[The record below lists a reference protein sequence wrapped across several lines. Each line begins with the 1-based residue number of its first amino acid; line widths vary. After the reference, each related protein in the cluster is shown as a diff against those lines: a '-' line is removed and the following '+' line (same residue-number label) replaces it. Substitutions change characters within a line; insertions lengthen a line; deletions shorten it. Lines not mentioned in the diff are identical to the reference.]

1 MSGALLGET
10 WRLGTAVVQIAS
22 VRIPC
27 GTFAGWMGERHW
39 VKRFAAAARPGAYLR
54 VLEEGEAGSGDR
66 IEVLS
71 RPAESVTV
79 SEAMRAYYG
88 DAELMRRLVAA
99 PGLDPQWKETAASV
113 LARAVPAGTSGPA
126 RTGGRLTVPG
136 VLPPG
141 TPVPADGALPPGAAA
156 ELGHRPFGFY
166 VHVPF
171 CQRRCGYCD
180 FNTYTAAELGPGV
193 SRETYPALAAAEI
206 RLARRVLGT
215 AAGPVATVFFGG
227 GTPTLL
233 PARQLGEILRVIEGE
248 FGLAPGAEV
257 TVEANPESVDPASL
271 AALRAAG
278 FTRISLGM
286 QSAAPHVLAV
296 LDRVHEPGRPAR
308 CAQWAREA
316 GFEHVSLDLIYG
328 TPGETDADWRESLEA
343 ALAAGPD
350 HISAYALIVE
360 EGTRLAAR
368 VRRGEVGVPD
378 DEAMADRY
386 LAADELLSARGLGWY
401 EVSNWA
407 SGPAARCAHNQLYW
421 TGGHWWGV
429 GPGAHSHVG
438 GVRWWNVKHPAAYAA
453 RLTAGT
459 SPGLAREELTGQE
472 RRLEE
477 IMLLTR
483 LSSGCPVGMLAPAG
497 RAAAATA
504 VADGLAAEEAY
515 AAGRVVLT
523 TRGRLLADAVIR
535 GLTD

>member
-1 MSGALLGET
+1 
-10 WRLGTAVVQIAS
+10 
-22 VRIPC
+22 
-27 GTFAGWMGERHW
+27 
-39 VKRFAAAARPGAYLR
+39 
-54 VLEEGEAGSGDR
+54 
-66 IEVLS
+66 
-71 RPAESVTV
+71 
-79 SEAMRAYYG
+79 
-88 DAELMRRLVAA
+88 
-99 PGLDPQWKETAASV
+99 
-113 LARAVPAGTSGPA
+113 
-126 RTGGRLTVPG
+126 VPG

-141 TPVPADGALPPGAAA
+141 TPVPADGALPASATA
-156 ELGHRPFGFY
+156 ELGRRPFGIY

-180 FNTYTAAELGPGV
+180 FNTYTAAELGPGA
-193 SRETYPALAAAEI
+193 SRDTYPGLAAAEV
-206 RLARRVLGT
+206 RLARQVLGP

-233 PARQLGEILRVIEGE
+233 PAAQLGEILRVIEGE

-257 TVEANPESVDPASL
+257 TVEANPESVNQASL
-271 AALRAAG
+271 AALREAG

-308 CAQWAREA
+308 CAAWAREA

-386 LAADELLSARGLGWY
+386 LAADELLSGKGLGWY

-407 SGPAARCAHNQLYW
+407 AGPEARCSHNLLYW

-459 SPGLAREELTGQE
+459 SPGLAREVLTGPE
-472 RRLEE
+472 RKLEE

-483 LSSGCPVGMLAPAG
+483 LDSGCPVDVLAPAG
-497 RAAAATA
+497 RDAAATA
-504 VADGLAAEEAY
+504 VADGLAEEGPY